1 MEHLGT
7 IDSVL
12 LLYDVREYAHIQ
24 KKLDNAMEGV
34 CSSLYIYLSQSII
47 IISIIYVYISFSV
60 FRILISYSL
69 LYRYIYMMI
78 LTIFSIAVISMQTPS
93 TQLKNAH
100 ILIIISAMKIT
111 LFANSFHYLLFLSVN
126 LFFSSSSILLL
137 AIISLNTHALDIKS
151 P

>member
-1 MEHLGT
+1 
-7 IDSVL
+7 
-12 LLYDVREYAHIQ
+12 
-24 KKLDNAMEGV
+24 
-34 CSSLYIYLSQSII
+34 
-47 IISIIYVYISFSV
+47 
-60 FRILISYSL
+60 
-69 LYRYIYMMI
+69 MMI